1 MSCKENWY
9 VQPIVTN
16 QSYIGEHSST
26 SRKSVCSL
34 TGLQQPSPNLSFT
47 YRLDLVKTVHVMR
60 WQKNSPSNS
69 FSQSIICLDQLPFI
83 VSQRCFLCTQ
93 NIRLYPVPF
102 DGHSVVSHVTRLAA
116 TLAFSWPWLCQSVSS
131 FSFWR
136 QDLTIWS
143 VLVLNYDLSA
153 LASWDYTRAMML
165 FMLINRLNVKSV
177 SHSLSHFLAFIVL
190 DHLEITL

>member
-1 MSCKENWY
+1 M
-9 VQPIVTN
+9 QPIVTN

-116 TLAFSWPWLCQSVSS
+116 TLAFSW
-131 FSFWR
+131 
-136 QDLTIWS
+136 S

>member
-1 MSCKENWY
+1 
-9 VQPIVTN
+9 
-16 QSYIGEHSST
+16 
-26 SRKSVCSL
+26 
-34 TGLQQPSPNLSFT
+34 
-47 YRLDLVKTVHVMR
+47 
-60 WQKNSPSNS
+60 
-69 FSQSIICLDQLPFI
+69 
-83 VSQRCFLCTQ
+83 
-93 NIRLYPVPF
+93 
-102 DGHSVVSHVTRLAA
+102 
-116 TLAFSWPWLCQSVSS
+116 VSS